1 MNITVP
7 LEDKDKVVGTL
18 GPCDLF
24 GEMAL
29 VDSQPRS
36 ATAVASGHTTCIVIT
51 PTDFIRRLEKSDPFV
66 RAMVR
71 LLTKR
76 LRKMN
81 A

>member
-1 MNITVP
+1 MAAA
-7 LEDKDKVVGTL
+7 DAQVVGTL
-18 GPCDLF
+18 APGDLF

-36 ATAVASGHTTCIVIT
+36 ATAVAQGQTTCIVIT
-51 PTDFIRRLEKSDPFV
+51 PTDFMRRLEKSDPFV

-76 LRKMN
+76 LRKMSSS
-81 A
+81 